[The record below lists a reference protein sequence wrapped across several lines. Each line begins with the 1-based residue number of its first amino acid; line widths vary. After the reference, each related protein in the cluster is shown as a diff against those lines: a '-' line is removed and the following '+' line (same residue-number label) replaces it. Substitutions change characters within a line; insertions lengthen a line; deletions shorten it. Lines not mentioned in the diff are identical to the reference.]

1 MAAKPFTI
9 PWIYLD
15 DSNIPNR
22 DPNQKPILKK
32 SFSQALKNIRDIPHS
47 QLLKT
52 SLKGNEFAIP
62 IPDEEYE
69 SGLEDHRNSLH
80 ARIMWRKGSTPL
92 TVMAL
97 RAKLLSIWK
106 NLVRWGITSLGHSME
121 KCRKLIDYKEK
132 KQDKRKDKP
141 LRKDLVVK
149 QRQKCGNNWLTDK
162 ETEAENASEHPVQ
175 VPDGALDVNVQFEA
189 DVEKQNVD
197 EHNIDD
203 NNDDGLSDNGRIV
216 NFASANSDDSKE
228 DEFVENTQFDQQSAQ
243 GSSHKVTYSLDQSTP
258 QRIEEDI
265 HQITLTFSQLHN
277 DRRPDPQRPKRNT
290 TKPTW
295 TKN

>member
-106 NLVRWGITSLGHSME
+106 NLVRWGITSLGNGFY
-121 KCRKLIDYKEK
+121 KL
-132 KQDKRKDKP
+132 
-141 LRKDLVVK
+141 
-149 QRQKCGNNWLTDK
+149 CF
-162 ETEAENASEHPVQ
+162 S
-175 VPDGALDVNVQFEA
+175 F
-189 DVEKQNVD
+189 VED
-197 EHNIDD
+197 
-203 NNDDGLSDNGRIV
+203 
-216 NFASANSDDSKE
+216 ANSIRSLGSWNLNLG
-228 DEFVENTQFDQQSAQ
+228 FLSFLHGQ
-243 GSSHKVTYSLDQSTP
+243 G
-258 QRIEEDI
+258 I
-265 HQITLTFSQLHN
+265 
-277 DRRPDPQRPKRNT
+277 
-290 TKPTW
+290 
-295 TKN
+295 